1 MLQTLMAVATPRWHT
16 PRVEPQELHR
26 ELLKTKKAQSYQRFC
41 LLLGARVLA
50 ALNLL
55 GPGDDCHCPSCCL
68 LLLLLHWESS
78 EISGLATGATLLGL
92 KQERMQMTAQ
102 NCPLC
107 WLLHLEKPDNLF
119 CISFGSV
126 QVGIADP
133 AVIPSLLSDVFS
145 ATCDRFKGGS
155 TPYCVLCIPYIL
167 IPNCFAFA
175 TSAVLQQCHFG
186 LGFFFFSPSIFSCW
200 ETDPS
205 LNLLKPGL
213 FHGFLYL

>member
-1 MLQTLMAVATPRWHT
+1 MLQRLMAVATPRWHT
-16 PRVEPQELHR
+16 PRMEPQELHR

-126 QVGIADP
+126 QGLLTLLWFPLCSQTFSVPLVIASKGAQPHAVCSAFPIFSFPTVLLLQLLQFCSSAILAWGFFSFLLPYFLVG
-133 AVIPSLLSDVFS
+133 
-145 ATCDRFKGGS
+145 K
-155 TPYCVLCIPYIL
+155 L
-167 IPNCFAFA
+167 IP
-175 TSAVLQQCHFG
+175 H
-186 LGFFFFSPSIFSCW
+186 
-200 ETDPS
+200 
-205 LNLLKPGL
+205 
-213 FHGFLYL
+213 